1 MLSTTGR
8 RLVIAMSAVLGA
20 CVMAV
25 SFGPAARAGSGA
37 LPEGLSNTT
46 FWALSA
52 ELSEANG
59 YFQSD
64 NLVSNEIQFQH
75 VIPDLTKSARAG
87 RVYLGVGPEQ
97 NFSYIAAIKP
107 AMVFIVDVRRGNLQL
122 HLMYKALFELSKD
135 RAEFVSR
142 LFSKKRPDGLTTQS
156 SAQEIFAAY
165 EKVDTT
171 NDDLYKV
178 NLAAIDDHLVK
189 TRGLQLTDEDLKGI
203 EYVYYQFF
211 WYGPSIQYWSTGGSG
226 RGGRTAPTF
235 ADLMMADDGEGRVRS
250 FLASEESFTF
260 LKEIEAKNLLVPVV
274 GDFGGAKALRGVGAY
289 ARDHGALISAFYVSN
304 VEQYLQRNGM
314 WGQFC
319 GNVATMPLDES
330 STFIRSER
338 SGNFV
343 PGVGLDSRLY
353 NMVTETKSCGMT
365 GAARLLFRSGVL
377 GRRSLVPQPPAPSR
391 R

>member
-1 MLSTTGR
+1 MLSTAGR

-25 SFGPAARAGSGA
+25 SFGPPARAGAGA
-37 LPEGLSNTT
+37 LPDS
-46 FWALSA
+46 LSA
-52 ELSEANG
+52 GALWSLSSELSEPNG

-75 VIPDLTKSARAG
+75 VIPDLAKSARPG

-97 NFSYIAAIKP
+97 NFSYIAALKP
-107 AMVFIVDVRRGNLQL
+107 AMAFIVDVRRGNLQL
-122 HLMYKALFELSKD
+122 HLMYKALFELSAD
-135 RAEFVSR
+135 RADFVSR
-142 LFSKKRPDGLTTQS
+142 LFSKKRPDGLTAQS
-156 SAQEIFAAY
+156 TAQQIFAAY

-171 NDDLYKV
+171 EDLYKA
-178 NLAAIDDHLVK
+178 NLTAIDDYLVK

-235 ADLMMADDGEGRVRS
+235 ADLMMADDGNGHVRS
-250 FLASEESFTF
+250 FLASEESFGV
-260 LKEIEAKNLLVPVV
+260 LKELQAKNLLVPVV
-274 GDFGGAKALRGVGAY
+274 GNFAGPKALRGVGGY
-289 ARDHGALISAFYVSN
+289 VRDRGALVSAFYVSN
-304 VEQYLQRNGM
+304 VEQYLGRNGI

-319 GNVATMPLDES
+319 ANVATLPLDES
-330 STFIRSER
+330 STFIRSVR

-343 PGVGLDSRLY
+343 PGVGLDSELG
-353 NMVTETKSCGMT
+353 NMVSETKSCGMT

-377 GRRSLVPQPPAPSR
+377 GRPTPAQPSR
-391 R
+391 SRR

>member
-1 MLSTTGR
+1 MLSSTGR
-8 RLVIAMSAVLGA
+8 RVVIAVSVVLGA

-25 SFGPAARAGSGA
+25 SFGPDARAGAGA
-37 LPEGLSNTT
+37 LPESLSSTA
-46 FWALSA
+46 FWALSS
-52 ELSEANG
+52 ELSEPNG

-75 VIPDLTKSARAG
+75 VIPELVKSARPG

-97 NFSYIAAIKP
+97 NFSYIVALRP

-122 HLMYKALFELSKD
+122 HLMDKALFELSAD

-142 LFSKKRPDGLTTQS
+142 LFSKKRPDGLTAGST
-156 SAQEIFAAY
+156 AQDIFTAY
-165 EKVDTT
+165 EKVET
-171 NDDLYKV
+171 NEALYKA

-189 TRGLQLTDEDLKGI
+189 ARGLQLTDEDLKGI

-235 ADLMMADDGEGRVRS
+235 ADLMMADDGAGHARS
-250 FLASEESFTF
+250 FLASEEGFAF
-260 LKEIEAKNLLVPVV
+260 LKELEAKNLLVPVV
-274 GDFGGAKALRGVGAY
+274 GDFGGAKALRGVGTY
-289 ARDHGALISAFYVSN
+289 ARDRGAVVVAFYLSN
-304 VEQYLQRNGM
+304 VEQYLGRSGT

-319 GNVATMPLDES
+319 ANVATMPLDDS
-330 STFIRSER
+330 SRFIRSVR
-338 SGNFV
+338 TGTFV
-343 PGVGLDSRLY
+343 PGVGLDSELG
-353 NMVTETKSCGMT
+353 NMVSETKSCGLT
-365 GAARLLFRSGVL
+365 GAARILFRSGVL
-377 GRRSLVPQPPAPSR
+377 GHRTPAVPPPAPSR

>member
-1 MLSTTGR
+1 MLSSTGR
-8 RLVIAMSAVLGA
+8 RFVIAVSVVLGA

-25 SFGPAARAGSGA
+25 SFGPDARAGAGA
-37 LPEGLSNTT
+37 LPESLSSTA

-52 ELSEANG
+52 ELSEPNG

-75 VIPDLTKSARAG
+75 VIPELVKSARPG

-97 NFSYIAAIKP
+97 NFSYIVALRP

-122 HLMYKALFELSKD
+122 HLMYKALFELSAD

-142 LFSKKRPDGLTTQS
+142 LFSKKRPDGLTAGST
-156 SAQEIFAAY
+156 AQDIFTAY
-165 EKVDTT
+165 EKVET
-171 NDDLYKV
+171 NEALYKA
-178 NLAAIDDHLVK
+178 NLTAIDDHLVK

-235 ADLMMADDGEGRVRS
+235 ADLMMADDGAGHARS
-250 FLASEESFTF
+250 FLASEEGFAF
-260 LKEIEAKNLLVPVV
+260 LKELEAKNLLVPVV
-274 GDFGGAKALRGVGAY
+274 GDFGGAKALRGVASY
-289 ARDHGALISAFYVSN
+289 ARDRGAVVVAFYLSN
-304 VEQYLQRNGM
+304 VEQYLGRSGT

-319 GNVATMPLDES
+319 ANVATMPLDDS
-330 STFIRSER
+330 SRFIRSVR
-338 SGNFV
+338 TGTFV
-343 PGVGLDSRLY
+343 PGVGLDSELG
-353 NMVTETKSCGMT
+353 NMVSETKSCGLT
-365 GAARLLFRSGVL
+365 GAARILFRSGVL
-377 GRRSLVPQPPAPSR
+377 GHRTPAVPPPAPSR

>member
-1 MLSTTGR
+1 MLSSTGR
-8 RLVIAMSAVLGA
+8 RFVIAVSVVLGA

-25 SFGPAARAGSGA
+25 SFGPDARAGAGA
-37 LPEGLSNTT
+37 LPESLSSTA

-52 ELSEANG
+52 ELSEPNG

-75 VIPDLTKSARAG
+75 VIPELVKSARPG

-97 NFSYIAAIKP
+97 NFSYIVALRP

-122 HLMYKALFELSKD
+122 HLMYKALFELSAD

-142 LFSKKRPDGLTTQS
+142 LFSKKRPDGLTAGST
-156 SAQEIFAAY
+156 AQDIFAAY
-165 EKVDTT
+165 EKVET
-171 NDDLYKV
+171 NEALYKA
-178 NLAAIDDHLVK
+178 NLTAIDDHLVK

-235 ADLMMADDGEGRVRS
+235 ADLMMADDGAGHARS
-250 FLASEESFTF
+250 FLASEEGFAF
-260 LKEIEAKNLLVPVV
+260 LKELEAKNLLVPVV
-274 GDFGGAKALRGVGAY
+274 GDFGGAKALRGVGTY
-289 ARDHGALISAFYVSN
+289 ARDRGAVVVAFYLSN
-304 VEQYLQRNGM
+304 VEQYLGRSGT

-319 GNVATMPLDES
+319 ANVATMPLEDS
-330 STFIRSER
+330 SRFIRSVR
-338 SGNFV
+338 TGTFV
-343 PGVGLDSRLY
+343 PGVGLDSELG
-353 NMVTETKSCGMT
+353 NMVSETKSCGLT
-365 GAARLLFRSGVL
+365 GAARILFRSGVL
-377 GRRSLVPQPPAPSR
+377 GHRTPAVQPPAPSR